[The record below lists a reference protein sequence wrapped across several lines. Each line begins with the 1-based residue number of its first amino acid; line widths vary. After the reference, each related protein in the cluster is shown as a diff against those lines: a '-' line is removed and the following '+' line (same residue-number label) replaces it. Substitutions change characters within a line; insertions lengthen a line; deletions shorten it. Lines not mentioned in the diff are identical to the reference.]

1 MQYITFLTSKSEL
14 GGSSKSNDCAICNPI
29 KIQIRQ
35 LVDDID
41 EALGRVSH
49 VKRWE
54 LIMYMFHIIRK
65 VVPKRICRQH
75 NKIPRSNICF
85 SKGKICL

>member
-1 MQYITFLTSKSEL
+1 MAQYNAIHYIFKTSKSEL

-49 VKRWE
+49 VKKVGINHVHVSHYQE
-54 LIMYMFHIIRK
+54 VSSKDNVQHRK
-65 VVPKRICRQH
+65 
-75 NKIPRSNICF
+75 
-85 SKGKICL
+85 